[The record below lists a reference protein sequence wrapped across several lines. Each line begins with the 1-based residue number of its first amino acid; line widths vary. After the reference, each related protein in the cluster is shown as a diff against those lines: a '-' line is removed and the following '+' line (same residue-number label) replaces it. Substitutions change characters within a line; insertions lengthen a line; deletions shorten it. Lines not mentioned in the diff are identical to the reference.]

1 MYNPSLEILEVD
13 YAVSPGGVNEFEVYS
28 LDQRDSFD
36 PPIFS
41 SESLVEAVQYCY
53 DLGRDFIVRTLAE
66 WEAREL
72 AQ

>member
-41 SESLVEAVQYCY
+41 TESLVEAVQYCY